1 MAHDEKYKDED
12 MNDKNW
18 KASTLVI
25 GTAIGAAVGALSAFI
40 LIKRSE
46 AENTKPKITANE
58 GVQVGL
64 GLLGLLRLISGI
76 GSD

>member
-1 MAHDEKYKDED
+1 

-18 KASTLVI
+18 KATTLAI
-25 GTAIGAAVGALSAFI
+25 GTAVGAAVGALSAFI
-40 LIKRSE
+40 LIKRAE
-46 AENTKPKITANE
+46 ADKSKPKLTTGE

-64 GLLGLLRLISGI
+64 GVLGLLRLIAGV

>member
-1 MAHDEKYKDED
+1 

-18 KASTLVI
+18 KASTLII
-25 GTAIGAAVGALSAFI
+25 GTVVGAAVGALSAFI

-46 AENTKPKITANE
+46 ADQTKPKLTAGE

-64 GLLGLLRLISGI
+64 GVLGLLRLISGV
-76 GSD
+76 GTD

>member
-1 MAHDEKYKDED
+1 

-18 KASTLVI
+18 KASTLAI
-25 GTAIGAAVGALSAFI
+25 GTVIGAAVGALSAFI
-40 LIKRSE
+40 IIKRAE
-46 AENTKPKITANE
+46 ADKSRPKFTAGE

-64 GLLGLLRLISGI
+64 GVLGLLRLISGI

>member
-1 MAHDEKYKDED
+1 

-18 KASTLVI
+18 KASTLAI
-25 GTAIGAAVGALSAFI
+25 GTVIGAAVGALSAYI
-40 LIKRSE
+40 LIQRAE
-46 AENTKPKITANE
+46 ADKSKPKLTAGE

-64 GLLGLLRLISGI
+64 SVLGLLRLISGL

>member
-1 MAHDEKYKDED
+1 

-18 KASTLVI
+18 KASTLAI

-40 LIKRSE
+40 LIKRAE
-46 AENTKPKITANE
+46 ADKSKPKLTTGE

-64 GLLGLLRLISGI
+64 SILGLLRLISGI
-76 GSD
+76 NSD